1 MAIPFISDAR
11 GSARESSFPRTFAE
25 QIMALST
32 TPGDLGRIAPDFDL
46 PGTDGRRYTRDAVR
60 GPNGLLV
67 MFICN
72 HCPYV
77 KAVLDKIIRD
87 AAELAGRGVGS
98 VAICSNDAADYP
110 EDSFDNMKALAARL
124 RFPFPYLWDE
134 SQRVARDY
142 GAVCTPDFFGFNA
155 GLSLQYRGRI
165 DDAGRS
171 PKPEAARELF
181 DAMVQIART
190 GLGPAMQAASIGCSI
205 KWRH

>member
-1 MAIPFISDAR
+1 VRHHPY
-11 GSARESSFPRTFAE
+11 ETVAE
-25 QIMALST
+25 HIMALST
-32 TPGDLGRIAPDFDL
+32 TPDDLGRSAPDFDL
-46 PGTDGRRYTRDAVR
+46 PGTDGRRHTRDGVR

-67 MFICN
+67 MFVCN

-77 KAVLDKIIRD
+77 KGALDRIIRA

-98 VAICSNDAADYP
+98 VAICSNDATDYP

-134 SQRVARDY
+134 SQQVARDY

-155 GLSLQYRGRI
+155 GLRLQYRGRI

-171 PKPEAARELF
+171 AKTDAPRELF

-190 GLGPAMQAASIGCSI
+190 GLGPAKQAPSIGCSI

>member
-1 MAIPFISDAR
+1 MAI
-11 GSARESSFPRTFAE
+11 
-25 QIMALST
+25 ST
-32 TPGDLGRIAPDFDL
+32 TPGDFGRSAPDFNL

-77 KAVLDKIIRD
+77 KAVLDKIVRD
-87 AAELAGRGVGS
+87 ATELAGHGVGS

-110 EDSFDNMKALAARL
+110 EDSFDNMKALAERL

-134 SQRVARDY
+134 GQQVARDY
-142 GAVCTPDFFGFNA
+142 GAVCTPDFFGFNG

-165 DDAGRS
+165 DDAGRL
-171 PKPEAARELF
+171 PKPDATRELF

-190 GLGPAMQAASIGCSI
+190 GLGPATQAASIGCSI
-205 KWRH
+205 KWRQ